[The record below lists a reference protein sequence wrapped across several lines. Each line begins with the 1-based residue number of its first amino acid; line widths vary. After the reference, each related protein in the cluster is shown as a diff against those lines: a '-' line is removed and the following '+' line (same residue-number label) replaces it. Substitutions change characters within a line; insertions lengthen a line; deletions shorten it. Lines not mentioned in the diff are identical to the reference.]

1 MKVVLDELD
10 KKIVHYLCS
19 GVHSYT
25 ELGGL
30 CGVGR
35 NTVYRRIERLEKRGV
50 IKKLLSAIPDFDKLN
65 LSAIHVG
72 LNIKQIETDKA
83 IEILKK
89 IPNIKLMWKTY
100 GTHNIT
106 MVLLCNKDEIGEC
119 VFNLRVS
126 LEKEG
131 IDAHHIDVS
140 TSFSW
145 EKVDFSPYAK

>member
-10 KKIVHYLCS
+10 KKIVQYLCS

-35 NTVYRRIERLEKRGV
+35 NTVYRRIDRLEKRGV
-50 IKKLLSAIPDFDKLN
+50 IKKLLSALLDFNKLN
-65 LSAIHVG
+65 LSAVHIG
-72 LNIKQIETDKA
+72 LNIRQIETDKA

-89 IPNIKLMWKTY
+89 LPNVKLMWKTY
-100 GTHNIT
+100 GTHTVT
-106 MVLLCNKDEIGEC
+106 MVLLCDKDKIGEC

-126 LEKEG
+126 LEREE
-131 IDAHHIDVS
+131 IDAHNIDVS

-145 EKVDFSPYAK
+145 EKMDFSPYAK